1 MIIYA
6 LSFLSLLSVLGIS
19 SGPFSGFTHH
29 FTNPLVQKTVEQRA
43 LDIKLMKSVGAV
55 WVREG
60 IYWEEFEKEPG
71 VYDFGKISP
80 VIEQYEE
87 AGIKVLGLFGYSN
100 SLYAEHKFHFTSLA
114 EDVEL
119 PAGYTETEY
128 ITERFAAAFFAVMQ
142 QFPYISHFQILNE
155 MNGGKHFKAGSNY
168 IETYRRLLAAVYPL
182 AKANGKTIVT
192 GGVLLGGRSSD
203 WLAALSGSDFYN
215 LYDVLA
221 IHPYSYPNP
230 LSVNMFGGKKF
241 SDWLESIRQNW
252 LFAGRREKPVWIT
265 ELGWLFDR
273 NISTEQRSW
282 GWINGTDWL
291 EMMAKTIRFCRI
303 NNIERLFLYSF
314 EDDETINPQLDQSQ
328 DKAFFGVQRKN
339 GTMKISPLLLRKT
352 LGFEFTE

>member
-19 SGPFSGFTHH
+19 PGPFAGFTHH
-29 FTNPLVQKTVEQRA
+29 FTNPLVHKSAEQRV
-43 LDIKLMKSVGAV
+43 LDIERMKETGAT

-71 VYDFGKISP
+71 VYDFGKIKP
-80 VIEQYEE
+80 VMEQYEK

-100 SLYAEHKFHFTSLA
+100 SIYAENKFHFTSLA
-114 EDVEL
+114 DGVEL

-128 ITERFAAAFFAVMQ
+128 ITERFSSAFAEVMR

-155 MNGGKHFKAGSNY
+155 MNGGKHFQADSNY
-168 IETYRRLLAAVYPL
+168 IEIYRLLLTAVYPL
-182 AKANGKTIVT
+182 AKANGKTIVS
-192 GGVLLGGRSSD
+192 GGILLGSRSSD
-203 WLAALSGSDFYN
+203 WLAALSGSEFYN

-230 LSVNMFGGKKF
+230 LSVNVFGGKKF
-241 SDWLESIRQNW
+241 SEWLGSIRRNW
-252 LFAGRREKPVWIT
+252 LFAGKREKPVWIT

-273 NISTEQRSW
+273 NISNEQRCW
-282 GWINGTDWL
+282 GWINGIDWL

-328 DKAFFGVQRKN
+328 YKAFFGVQRKN
-339 GTMKISPLLLRKT
+339 GTMKINPLLLRKA
-352 LGFEFTE
+352 LGFEFAE

>member
-19 SGPFSGFTHH
+19 FGPFSGFTHH

-128 ITERFAAAFFAVMQ
+128 IAERFAAAFFAVMQ
-142 QFPYISHFQILNE
+142 QFPYITHFQILNE

-168 IETYRRLLAAVYPL
+168 IEIYRRLLAAVFFWAAGRQTGWRPYPDRIFIICMMYWQFIPIVIPIL
-182 AKANGKTIVT
+182 CLSICSGVKNSVT
-192 GGVLLGGRSSD
+192 G
-203 WLAALSGSDFYN
+203 WN
-215 LYDVLA
+215 
-221 IHPYSYPNP
+221 
-230 LSVNMFGGKKF
+230 
-241 SDWLESIRQNW
+241 Q
-252 LFAGRREKPVWIT
+252 
-265 ELGWLFDR
+265 
-273 NISTEQRSW
+273 
-282 GWINGTDWL
+282 
-291 EMMAKTIRFCRI
+291 
-303 NNIERLFLYSF
+303 
-314 EDDETINPQLDQSQ
+314 
-328 DKAFFGVQRKN
+328 
-339 GTMKISPLLLRKT
+339 
-352 LGFEFTE
+352 